1 MVPGQ
6 VIEADTIGFMRKL
19 DVKEIHGYNNARG
32 LKLIKLSAIPPVK
45 SGGKST
51 PARGK
56 GKESHSESR
65 SASPVKG
72 KSAARR

>member
-1 MVPGQ
+1 
-6 VIEADTIGFMRKL
+6 MRKL

-32 LKLIKLSAIPPVK
+32 LKLIKVSAMPAAQ

-56 GKESHSESR
+56 AKETR
-65 SASPVKG
+65 NRPPSPSKG
-72 KSAARR
+72 KPAANVETREATSSG